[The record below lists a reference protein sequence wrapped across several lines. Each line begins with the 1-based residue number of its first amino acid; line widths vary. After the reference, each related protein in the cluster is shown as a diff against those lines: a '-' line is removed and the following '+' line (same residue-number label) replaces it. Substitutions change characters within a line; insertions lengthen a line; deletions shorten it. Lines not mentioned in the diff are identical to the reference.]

1 MKRKLLCSLLAAG
14 MFSATSANAAVTS
27 ITSAEIQSYAQA
39 VVSYL
44 QSVNYTISGVTSA
57 DLQTASQM
65 YQSLASAPASQLTPW
80 ITATNNIL
88 QSSAACGSMGTYPS
102 LNETSFSACLT
113 DIATA
118 LANTGAPSMDGALVA
133 ALALVKAA
141 GFPLTIYGTNVTIP
155 TTPITPTIPPGT
167 TPAKVISEVITPQI
181 QRATSIQQASIISN
195 VVSNIFSS
203 RAPNAPGAPVRVSL
217 GNQTGMAAGNEAPKL
232 NAWVNVAD
240 TTIGSSAAASLFD
253 GKVSNAIGGV
263 DYMVSSNF
271 VAGVS
276 LGYDKVDLNFNFA
289 AGSGLNSS
297 GWMLA
302 PYASYQI
309 NDMLSVDGTLGYASG
324 DVDSR
329 SPNRIDTV
337 SYTRD
342 FVALNLNATRWM
354 GDLQFTGK
362 VNYIAANE
370 KVAMTN
376 KMEQVRLSGQV
387 GYWMDG
393 IMPYLSVAY
402 VQDLKVTSGGL
413 TPANLD
419 KDAWVATVG
428 ANLFSKGAVY
438 GGIAYTEE
446 FGRTDAKNYTFMA
459 NVGYRF

>member
-1 MKRKLLCSLLAAG
+1 
-14 MFSATSANAAVTS
+14 
-27 ITSAEIQSYAQA
+27 
-39 VVSYL
+39 
-44 QSVNYTISGVTSA
+44 
-57 DLQTASQM
+57 
-65 YQSLASAPASQLTPW
+65 
-80 ITATNNIL
+80 
-88 QSSAACGSMGTYPS
+88 
-102 LNETSFSACLT
+102 
-113 DIATA
+113 
-118 LANTGAPSMDGALVA
+118 
-133 ALALVKAA
+133 
-141 GFPLTIYGTNVTIP
+141 
-155 TTPITPTIPPGT
+155 
-167 TPAKVISEVITPQI
+167 
-181 QRATSIQQASIISN
+181 
-195 VVSNIFSS
+195 
-203 RAPNAPGAPVRVSL
+203 
-217 GNQTGMAAGNEAPKL
+217 
-232 NAWVNVAD
+232 
-240 TTIGSSAAASLFD
+240 
-253 GKVSNAIGGV
+253 
-263 DYMVSSNF
+263 
-271 VAGVS
+271 
-276 LGYDKVDLNFNFA
+276 
-289 AGSGLNSS
+289 
-297 GWMLA
+297 
-302 PYASYQI
+302 
-309 NDMLSVDGTLGYASG
+309 MLSVDGTLGYASG

-329 SPNRIDTV
+329 SPSGIDTV

>member
-1 MKRKLLCSLLAAG
+1 MSDWQALLS
-14 MFSATSANAAVTS
+14 SASTYYGPTTSFDLYHGSTS
-27 ITSAEIQSYAQA
+27 ISTTVA
-39 VVSYL
+39 YL
-44 QSVNYTISGVTSA
+44 QSVSPANTESFVNSLNNL
-57 DLQTASQM
+57 LQTSDCAGAVVSSSNGGIDM
-65 YQSLASAPASQLTPW
+65 
-80 ITATNNIL
+80 
-88 QSSAACGSMGTYPS
+88 SAAPVCYEKSMQLYSLLGFTVPGT
-102 LNETSFSACLT
+102 
-113 DIATA
+113 
-118 LANTGAPSMDGALVA
+118 
-133 ALALVKAA
+133 
-141 GFPLTIYGTNVTIP
+141 TNP
-155 TTPITPTIPPGT
+155 TTPT
-167 TPAKVISEVITPQI
+167 TTAKIVGDVVMPQI

>member
-1 MKRKLLCSLLAAG
+1 
-14 MFSATSANAAVTS
+14 MFSATSANATVAS
-27 ITSAEIQSYAQA
+27 ITSAEIQSYAAA

-57 DLQTASQM
+57 DLQTIGQM
-65 YQSLASAPASQLTPW
+65 YQSLASAPASQLAPW
-80 ITATNNIL
+80 ITATNNVL
-88 QSSAACGSMGTYPS
+88 QSSAACGSMGTYPN
-102 LNETSFSACLT
+102 LNQASFSTCAQ
-113 DIATA
+113 DIGTA
-118 LANTGAPSMDGALVA
+118 LSGAGAASLDA
-133 ALALVKAA
+133 GLTAGLALVKAA
-141 GFPLTIYGTNVTIP
+141 GFPLTIPGTNVTVTLP
-155 TTPITPTIPPGT
+155 GTPITPTTPPGT
-167 TPAKVISEVITPQI
+167 TPAAAKVIAEIITPQI

-217 GNQTGMAAGNEAPKL
+217 GNQSGMAAGNEAPKL

-289 AGSGLNSS
+289 AGSGLKSS

-324 DVDSR
+324 DVDKR
-329 SPNRIDTV
+329 DTGV
-337 SYTRD
+337 TTTDSYTRD

-354 GDLQFTGK
+354 GDVQFTGK
-362 VNYIAANE
+362 VNYITANE
-370 KVAMTN
+370 KVATTN

-393 IMPYLSVAY
+393 IMPYVSIAY
-402 VQDLKVTSGGL
+402 VQDLKVTSGGI